1 MAEQVAVLA
10 GGCFWCTEAV
20 FLDVVGVKSVES
32 GYTGGTVANPTYK
45 QVCGGDT
52 GHAEA
57 IRITFDPEQ
66 LSYDDLLDIFFA
78 THDPTQLNRQGNDV
92 GTQYR
97 SAIFPLDDEQE
108 REARAAIERA
118 NADNGGRVV
127 TTIEP
132 LGEWYP
138 AEDYHQDY
146 WAGEGQRNPYC
157 LAVIPPKLQ
166 KLRKSFQARAKSA
179 GGDAPKRLAA
189 RRRRS
194 LIAAPRPSSG
204 TGATA
209 MRGLA
214 RRIGAGG
221 AGRTGAPRLRR
232 DRPTR

>member
-20 FLDVVGVKSVES
+20 FLDVIGVKSVES
-32 GYTGGTVANPTYK
+32 GYTGGTTANPTYK

-57 IRITFDPEQ
+57 ILITFDSDRI
-66 LSYDDLLDIFFA
+66 SYDELLDIFFA
-78 THDPTQLNRQGNDV
+78 IHDPTQLNRQGNDV

-97 SAIFPLDDEQE
+97 SAIFPQDESQE
-108 REARAAIERA
+108 SAARDAIARANEQL
-118 NADNGGRVV
+118 GGRVV

-132 LGEWYP
+132 KGQWWP

-157 LAVIPPKLQ
+157 IASIPPKLQ

-179 GGDAPKRLAA
+179 
-189 RRRRS
+189 S
-194 LIAAPRPSSG
+194 
-204 TGATA
+204 ATA
-209 MRGLA
+209 
-214 RRIGAGG
+214 
-221 AGRTGAPRLRR
+221 
-232 DRPTR
+232 